1 MAKTDPVY
9 AIGEC
14 HSEVDGHPEKWLA
27 CVTISIHFRMVASD
41 PYVVVVMDIGYIHQ
55 TPPEMATSS
64 AGHPLFAIA
73 NDIILWYFCALA
85 K

>member
-55 TPPEMATSS
+55 TPPKWLHLLPAT
-64 AGHPLFAIA
+64 HCLPLQMT
-73 NDIILWYFCALA
+73 
-85 K
+85 